1 MVKNKLAAIINAT
14 EDNSDFKP
22 LTNTRPIA
30 ALPFAGRYRII
41 DFVLSNISHAGID
54 STALF
59 IGDSGRSLYDHI
71 RSGDAWDLDSQIK
84 GGIFTFSQQNWKL
97 SMHIEQEHVDFYY
110 NHRIYLSRSN
120 AKYVFVTGSKII
132 ANIDIAAL
140 QKQHIES
147 GKDVTLVYKPSL
159 KSAIGANHVK
169 EKNLKFDENHNV
181 IDLVENDKCDEG
193 EIVNASLGMYLLS
206 IETLN
211 EIIDQAIEDDFYSN
225 IDEVLQ
231 HYLLSY
237 SVNTFEYTGFTA
249 NINSIENYYKANMDM
264 LTRSNFAALFHTSL
278 PILTKTKNGSPT
290 YYSKDSNVKQSI
302 VASGAFLA
310 GDVECSVIHRRVSV
324 KEGAIVKN
332 SMILQGTE
340 IGENARVE
348 YAIIDKD
355 CVVEPGAEIVGT
367 PDNIVVIGKNTLVE
381 AEGARI

>member
-14 EDNSDFKP
+14 EDNSGFRP

-41 DFVLSNISHAGID
+41 DFILSNISHAGID
-54 STALF
+54 SAALF
-59 IGDSGRSLYDHI
+59 IGSSGRALYDHI

-97 SMHIEQEHVDFYY
+97 SLHKESEHVDFYY
-110 NHRIYLSRSN
+110 NHRIFLSRSN
-120 AKYVFVTGSKII
+120 AKYVFVAGSKII
-132 ANIDIAAL
+132 ANLDILAV

-147 GKDVTLVYKPSL
+147 EKDVTLVYKPVVR
-159 KSAIGANHVK
+159 ATIGDNHVK
-169 EKNLKFDENHNV
+169 EKNIKFDENHTV
-181 IDLVENDKCDEG
+181 IDLVENDNCDNQ

-206 IETLN
+206 VETLN

-225 IDEVLQ
+225 LDEVLQ
-231 HYLLSY
+231 HYLLNY

-249 NINSIENYYKANMDM
+249 NINSIKNYYEANMAM
-264 LTRSNFAALFHTSL
+264 LTRSNFAALFYTSL

-290 YYSKDSNVKQSI
+290 YYAKESTVKKAI
-302 VASGAFLA
+302 VASGASLA
-310 GDVECSVIHRRVSV
+310 GNVESSVIHRRVSV
-324 KEGAIVKN
+324 KSGATVKN
-332 SMILQGTE
+332 SVILQGTQ

-355 CVVEPGAEIVGT
+355 CVVEPGAQIIGT
-367 PDNIVVIGKNTLVE
+367 PDNIVVIGKNTLIE
-381 AEGARI
+381 AEGASV